1 MKYHHLTTFQWR
13 RATRFS
19 RARVGAYLCKPD
31 EKLAPI
37 MRPLREVSDK
47 AEYSAAQWERM
58 RPLRKMD
65 DKAKYES
72 TRWARFCPR
81 RYAAA
86 TANSARPRRANSARP
101 PRNRLPSA
109 ALLVLF
115 AAAARAWIV
124 AADLH
129 IRPIGIAEH
138 RFAGRRSVQ
147 RRWRPTVIVPARK
160 VVNQG
165 K

>member
-19 RARVGAYLCKPD
+19 RARGGAYLCKPD

-86 TANSARPRRANSARP
+86 TANPARPRRHEAAGANATRP
-101 PRNRLPSA
+101 PKSRLPSA

-115 AAAARAWIV
+115 TAAAGAGVV
-124 AADLH
+124 AANLH
-129 IRPIGIAEH
+129 I
-138 RFAGRRSVQ
+138 
-147 RRWRPTVIVPARK
+147 
-160 VVNQG
+160 
-165 K
+165 